1 MLLRGARIVNSLEAV
16 VLGFKAVHYSRV
28 SVDQVEE
35 AGAEGLNVRW
45 LITKDDGANNFAMRF
60 FEVARGGHTPRHS
73 HNWEHEVYVL
83 EGKGEI
89 RSEEGSF
96 PIEEGDVIFIA
107 SREKHQLNNDSSEVL
122 KFLCMIPKIPEKD

>member
-1 MLLRGARIVNSLEAV
+1 MSAMLLRGARIVNSLEAV

-83 EGKGEI
+83 EGNGVVFC
-89 RSEEGSF
+89 EGVEKK
-96 PIEEGDVIFIA
+96 IEPGYVVFVP
-107 SREKHQLNNDSSEVL
+107 LNAEHFFRNTGNDEMR
-122 KFLCMIPKIPEKD
+122 FLCLVPYGK